1 MQAGKIEATQYP
13 DRKVRGQESIRSKK
27 YFELED
33 KIRNYLVC
41 NLKSFDSDDIKKNLL
56 EAANLLGFHI
66 SFKHFKTSGPKR
78 KAPNAPWVIDIDAVG
93 KISWSEDSPFEGV
106 RIPHEANHYFYVA
119 LQSKKPFF
127 SDFLSCIKGLELSCG
142 ACGGGSEEFSYQ
154 IRMVVNDFPDLLR
167 KWEEVDLLSKMEVSF
182 LKRKN
187 DLYNHYSKNRV
198 PVLLITDIEYQRL
211 LSENEE
217 LHERLKELHSE
228 IVVMKGKLSSRQA
241 LLIEKDIENYPL
253 PEKDYEF
260 DKVRLRELNLELF
273 PFGRRF

>member
-1 MQAGKIEATQYP
+1 MQAGKIEATQHP
-13 DRKVRGQESIRSKK
+13 DRKIRGRESIRSKK

-41 NLKSFDSDDIKKNLL
+41 NLKSFDSDDIKKNLF

-78 KAPNAPWVIDIDAVG
+78 KASSTLWIIDIDAVG
-93 KISWSEDSPFEGV
+93 KISWSEDSPFKGV

-119 LQSKKPFF
+119 LQSKTPFF
-127 SDFLSCIKGLELSCG
+127 SDFLRCIKGLEIS
-142 ACGGGSEEFSYQ
+142 CGGGSEEFSYQ

-167 KWEEVDLLSKMEVSF
+167 KWEEVDLLSKMEASF

-187 DLYNHYSKNRV
+187 DLSDYYSKNRV
-198 PVLLITDIEYQRL
+198 PVLLIADIEYQRL

-217 LHERLKELHSE
+217 LHARLKELHYE
-228 IVVMKGKLSSRQA
+228 IEVMKGKLSSRQA
-241 LLIEKDIENYPL
+241 LLIEKDIENRPL